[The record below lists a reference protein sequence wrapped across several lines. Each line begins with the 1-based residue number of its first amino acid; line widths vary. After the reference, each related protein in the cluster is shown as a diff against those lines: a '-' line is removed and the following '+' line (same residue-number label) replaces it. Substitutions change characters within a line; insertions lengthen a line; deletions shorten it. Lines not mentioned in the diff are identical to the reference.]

1 MAQAVET
8 LIEIDGMKIEQFSS
22 LRLSQ
27 GIYAHHSFRLECPV
41 ETVNENEHTLFNG
54 SKDLIGA
61 PVHIRVKSES
71 DKSEFLF
78 KGLIT
83 QVDAVRHNGHPGNII
98 ISGYSPTILLDN
110 GPHCCS
116 WERQS
121 LKSLATSV
129 LEKFS
134 GDWLKRSVAPNYNE
148 TIHYIVQYKETAWQF
163 INRLA
168 ATYGEWLYYDGQQLV
183 LGPPKGQKVN
193 LTYGAALSRFE
204 LRVQLK
210 PGNREVMAYNYVNNE
225 VYKSEV
231 GSSDGNNNEL
241 GAYALAKSA
250 ELFKPQ
256 PKTWHN
262 HFVKSKQQ
270 VDNLISAQAA
280 IQRSDVVRLNGWSD
294 LPGFQPGDIVTIK
307 MSGSDQAVGDFRII
321 SIEHIWDDIGNYTNE
336 FVAIPAL
343 IKTPPVGQVIE
354 PYCETQSAIVV
365 GNYDNGELGRVRV
378 RFHWMDEMEK
388 SPWLQMTMSHAGP
401 NAGMYMLPEIGAEV
415 LVSFVGGNAAR
426 PYVIGEVYNG
436 KAKVQFGNAGND
448 NKVIQTRS
456 GINITMNDKEG
467 SIKMEDKKGN
477 RVHFDG
483 EGKVTMNA
491 NDKMELTCGEAKII
505 LDKNGNIQISGKKI
519 KVDATNEIKITSK
532 DNANITAGTLVE
544 VESAMIKLN

>member
-1 MAQAVET
+1 
-8 LIEIDGMKIEQFSS
+8 
-22 LRLSQ
+22 
-27 GIYAHHSFRLECPV
+27 
-41 ETVNENEHTLFNG
+41 
-54 SKDLIGA
+54 
-61 PVHIRVKSES
+61 
-71 DKSEFLF
+71 
-78 KGLIT
+78 
-83 QVDAVRHNGHPGNII
+83 
-98 ISGYSPTILLDN
+98 
-110 GPHCCS
+110 
-116 WERQS
+116 
-121 LKSLATSV
+121 
-129 LEKFS
+129 
-134 GDWLKRSVAPNYNE
+134 
-148 TIHYIVQYKETAWQF
+148 
-163 INRLA
+163 
-168 ATYGEWLYYDGQQLV
+168 
-183 LGPPKGQKVN
+183 
-193 LTYGAALSRFE
+193 
-204 LRVQLK
+204 
-210 PGNREVMAYNYVNNE
+210 
-225 VYKSEV
+225 
-231 GSSDGNNNEL
+231 
-241 GAYALAKSA
+241 
-250 ELFKPQ
+250 
-256 PKTWHN
+256 
-262 HFVKSKQQ
+262 
-270 VDNLISAQAA
+270 
-280 IQRSDVVRLNGWSD
+280 
-294 LPGFQPGDIVTIK
+294 